1 MLSIFIFSLRPGTG
15 RTGVLIAVDVGMRMF
30 EDKRRVDVLQCVHQM
45 RRERVGAV
53 QTRDQYA
60 LIYQVFVI

>member
-1 MLSIFIFSLRPGTG
+1 
-15 RTGVLIAVDVGMRMF
+15 MRMF

-45 RRERVGAV
+45 RKERAGAV

-60 LIYQVFVI
+60 LIYQVFQLILAKPLEKESWAQLFKVSLA